1 MIQLIIDYATN
12 RVLGYNMAIP
22 ELSTDLVL
30 VDDKEIEKFHNI
42 DENSALY
49 YENGQLIKKKLDPL
63 NKEVQELNVE
73 EFDIRNKVENEHKIF
88 MDNILSG
95 MSLEEASAISKQNRE
110 KLENIKLL
118 RKDINK
124 RIEERKAKNIVSIF
138 EEEEKLLTN
147 KYFLSI
153 ITAVRDE
160 NEYIEEWITYH
171 VEKMN
176 VEHFYIYDNESTI
189 PLKDYLVNV
198 NYKYLDKLTI
208 IEWET
213 TKHTQ
218 QDTCNHWLSNYKY
231 ETKWF
236 ICMDVDE
243 FIKIKN
249 DSENLITYLNNNSH
263 FSSIKCKWKHYTA
276 NGHVAKIFKPV
287 MERFTV
293 ETDWNDHKD
302 GGKYFAQSNRISS
315 FVSYVPQSRLYTKG
329 LEQGSVNT
337 IEFFQLN
344 HYFTKSYEEWITKI
358 NRGSVNPNYM
368 RKYQEFFEINPD
380 MDYLNTGETFEQGY
394 GSSVQ
399 SE

>member
-1 MIQLIIDYATN
+1 MVQLIIDYSTN

-22 ELSTDLVL
+22 ELTTDLVL
-30 VDDKEIEKFHNI
+30 VDDEEIENFRNI
-42 DENSALY
+42 DSSSALY
-49 YENGQLIKKKLDPL
+49 YENGQLVKKELDPL
-63 NKEVQELNVE
+63 NKKIQEINDE
-73 EFDIRNKVENEHKIF
+73 EFNIRVNVENEQKIF

-95 MSLEEASAISKQNRE
+95 KTMEEASAIARLNRE
-110 KLENIKLL
+110 KLENIRNL
-118 RKDINK
+118 RKDIYQK
-124 RIEERKAKNIVSIF
+124 IEERKAENIVNLF
-138 EEEEKLLTN
+138 KEEEKLMTN

-153 ITAVRDE
+153 ITCVRDE
-160 NEYIEEWITYH
+160 NDYIEEWITYH

-176 VEHFYIYDNESTI
+176 VEHFYIYDNESTL
-189 PLKDYLVNV
+189 PLRDYLESV

-213 TKHTQ
+213 TEHTQ
-218 QDTCNHWLSNYKY
+218 QDTCNHWLANYKA

-243 FIKIKN
+243 FIKIKDN
-249 DSENLITYLNNNSH
+249 SKTLTEYLYDNSQ

-276 NGHVAKIFKPV
+276 NGHVKKTFEPV

-315 FVSYVPQSRLYTKG
+315 FVSYVPQSRLYTRG
-329 LEQGSVNT
+329 LEQGSIHTVD
-337 IEFFQLN
+337 FFQLN
-344 HYFTKSYEEWITKI
+344 HYFTKSYDEWMTKI

-380 MDYLNTGETFEQGY
+380 MDYLNTGEIYEQGY
-394 GSSVQ
+394 GSAQ
-399 SE
+399 N